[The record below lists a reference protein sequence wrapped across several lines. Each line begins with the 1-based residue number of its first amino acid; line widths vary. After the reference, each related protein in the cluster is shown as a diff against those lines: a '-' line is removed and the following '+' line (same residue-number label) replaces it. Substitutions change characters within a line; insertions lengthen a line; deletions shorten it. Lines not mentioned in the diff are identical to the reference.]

1 MCVQFCVN
9 NSVYTILWHNS
20 MCTILWKQFCVNN
33 SVYTIP
39 FTQFCVH
46 NSVYTILYTQFC
58 VHNSVYTILC
68 KQFCIHNSVYTNAL
82 YGPMFPCYY
91 SMPFRLEKGV
101 WLEFFEDYHEP
112 SSTWSNL
119 KIGKYFFLNPKIY
132 FYLRCPKYFL
142 RFITLTEQK
151 YQVKVMFSNI
161 FRKKMLSTFKENT
174 FLSVNAR
181 FA

>member
-1 MCVQFCVN
+1 
-9 NSVYTILWHNS
+9 VYTILWHNS
-20 MCTILWKQFCVNN
+20 VCTILCK
-33 SVYTIP
+33 
-39 FTQFCVH
+39 
-46 NSVYTILYTQFC
+46 QFC

-68 KQFCIHNSVYTNAL
+68 AQFCVHNSVYTILCTQFYIHNSVYTILCTQFCANNSVYTILCTQMQL

-91 SMPFRLEKGV
+91 CMPFRLEKGV